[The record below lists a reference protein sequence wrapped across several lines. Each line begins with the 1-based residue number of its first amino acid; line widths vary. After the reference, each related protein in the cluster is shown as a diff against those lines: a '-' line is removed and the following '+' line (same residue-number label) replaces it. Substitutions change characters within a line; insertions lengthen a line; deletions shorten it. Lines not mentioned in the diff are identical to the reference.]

1 MEVAAYL
8 PRNHNHPD
16 LPRNHSVPTRLR
28 SYNPHPP
35 PQQQQPP
42 NPMSSNGHFS
52 TYSQPSSLR
61 SSDSTQTQNTSQSTL
76 FNAPPLPTG
85 TPPVNGGGPVVAD
98 NNVLNKRADK
108 EASLF
113 QTSMKLRR
121 RLKGVPGLEEILVQ
135 EEEESDEDTDVVT
148 LLWRTF
154 RRGYPLMAIY
164 NALQPRVPLTI
175 DESKINEK
183 KRGQAATFKF
193 LHACVNELKF
203 PTEECFIITDLYG
216 DDTTGFVKVRISKL
230 KILYLFKPCWFSFS
244 ELTSAIR
251 LLEL

>member
-35 PQQQQPP
+35 PQQQQTL
-42 NPMSSNGHFS
+42 NSMSSNGHFS

-61 SSDSTQTQNTSQSTL
+61 SSDSTQNTSQSTL

-85 TPPVNGGGPVVAD
+85 TPPVNGGPVVAD

-113 QTSMKLRR
+113 QTSMNLRQ
-121 RLKGVPGLEEILVQ
+121 RLKGVPGLEEILAQ
-135 EEEESDEDTDVVT
+135 EEEDSDEDTDVVT

-154 RRGYPLMAIY
+154 RRGFPLMAIY
-164 NALQPRVPLTI
+164 NALQPRVLLTI

-216 DDTTGFVKVRISKL
+216 DDTTGFVKVRTPI
-230 KILYLFKPCWFSFS
+230 
-244 ELTSAIR
+244 
-251 LLEL
+251 